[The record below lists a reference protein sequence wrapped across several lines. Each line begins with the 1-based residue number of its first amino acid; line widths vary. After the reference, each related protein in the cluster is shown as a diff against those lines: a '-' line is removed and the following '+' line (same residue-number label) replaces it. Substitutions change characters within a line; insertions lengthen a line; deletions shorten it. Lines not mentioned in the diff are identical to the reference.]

1 MCDENK
7 TKEQMVGE
15 LAALRQRI
23 AELGR
28 ILEISRELTS
38 AQALEPLMKR
48 ILATTAEL
56 TDSAEA
62 SILLEDTRTGE
73 LRFLTA
79 FGSASGKLMTA
90 DVSVPIEGSIAGA
103 VFTSGKPLVVPDVQ
117 ADPRFYGE
125 VDRQIGFEA
134 SSLLGVPLYGRDR
147 FIGVLEALNKRGG
160 QGFSQED
167 VDVLVTLAAHA
178 AVAIE
183 NARLYQE
190 VRDHA
195 ERLEDRVWRRTA
207 ELQARN
213 EELTAYDRTVAHD
226 LKNPLA
232 LVVGWAEVLEQQ
244 SDTIP
249 RDELQQYLSTIVRNA
264 RRMHRIIDELLLLS
278 GVRDMDVEVE
288 PLDTASIV
296 AGVQQR
302 LAFVIGDYGA
312 EIVLPDAWPVAL
324 GYSPWVEE
332 VWANYLSNAIKYGGQ
347 PPRVELGA
355 AEQEDG
361 SVRFWVRENGAGIT
375 PQEQARLF
383 TRFTRLDQ
391 DRAEG
396 HGLGLFIV
404 QRVVEKPGGQAGVES
419 EVGGGSTFTFSLPGL
434 SRLEQA

>member
-249 RDELQQYLSTIVRNA
+249 RDELQQYLSTIVRNG

-278 GVRDMDVEVE
+278 GVHDMDVEVE

>member
-1 MCDENK
+1 MCDESM

-15 LAALRQRI
+15 LAAMRKRI
-23 AELGR
+23 AELAR

-56 TDSAEA
+56 TDSTEA
-62 SILLEDTRTGE
+62 SILLGDARTGE
-73 LRFLTA
+73 LHFLTA
-79 FGSASGKLMTA
+79 FGSASGKLMEA

-103 VFTSGKPLVVPDVQ
+103 VFTSGKPVVVSDVQ
-117 ADPRFYGE
+117 TDPRFYKE
-125 VDRQIGFEA
+125 VDRQIGFRA

-147 FIGVLEALNKRGG
+147 FIGVLEALNKRGD

-232 LVVGWAEVLEQQ
+232 LVVGWAEALEQQ
-244 SDTIP
+244 SATIQ
-249 RDELQQYLSTIVRNA
+249 RDELQQILSTIGRNG
-264 RRMHRIIDELLLLS
+264 RKMRRIIDELLLLS

-296 AGVQQR
+296 ADVEQR

-312 EIVLPDAWPVAL
+312 EIVVPDSWPVAL
-324 GYSPWVEE
+324 GYGPWVEE

-347 PPRVELGA
+347 PPRVEMGA
-355 AEQEDG
+355 VEQADG
-361 SVRFWVRENGAGIT
+361 SVQFWVHDNGPGIT
-375 PQEQARLF
+375 PQEQTQLF

-391 DRAEG
+391 GRAEG
-396 HGLGLFIV
+396 HGLGLSIV
-404 QRVVEKPGGQAGVES
+404 RRVVEKLGGQAGVES
-419 EVGGGSTFTFSLPGL
+419 EVGRGSTFTFSLPGP
-434 SRLEQA
+434 SRPEQA